1 MKGLRLFL
9 PPFAPDDAGAA
20 SVFFPLGGLVI
31 LVDAGG
37 CAGNICGFDEPRWRE
52 DGPHSVVV
60 SAALRDMDAILG
72 RDDQLVA
79 KIVRAV
85 ASFRAAGRSFPFIAL
100 VGTPVPAIIGTDYRA
115 LCRLTEQA
123 TGVPTIAVAT
133 DGTHLYD
140 AGISAAYL
148 ALLRR
153 FAKLPDTGSAPRIA
167 RGTLGVLGATPM
179 DLSDM
184 TAVRLRARLKA
195 QGWRHLRCYGL
206 DHRPAQYAAA
216 AENEENLVVAPAGLA
231 PAQWLERTF
240 GTPYRV
246 GFPLIEE
253 DLAASLA
260 GSALPLGAQRILIL
274 HQQCKANALRALLLR
289 DRPHASV
296 TCATFF
302 GRCGA
307 YSQPQDIQLR
317 EEDDLP
323 RAVSEGRYDLII
335 ADAVYRRALPAYR
348 GAFLD
353 LPHFAASGRLTPAAP
368 L

>member
-20 SVFFPLGGLVI
+20 SVLFPLGGLVVI
-31 LVDAGG
+31 VDAGG
-37 CAGNICGFDEPRWRE
+37 CAGNICGFDEPRARD
-52 DGPHSVVV
+52 DGPRSVVV

-72 RDDQLVA
+72 RDDHLVA
-79 KIVRAV
+79 KIARAV
-85 ASFRAAGRSFPFIAL
+85 QSFRTSGRSFPFIAL
-100 VGTPVPAIIGTDYRA
+100 IGTPVPAIIGTDYRA

-140 AGISAAYL
+140 VGASAAYL

-153 FAKLPDTGSAPRIA
+153 FANLPATASRIA

-179 DLSDM
+179 DLADT

-195 QGWRHLRCYGL
+195 QGWQHLRCYGL
-206 DHRPAQYAAA
+206 DHRLSQYAAA
-216 AENEENLVVAPAGLA
+216 AENEENLVIAPAGLA
-231 PAQWLERTF
+231 AAQWLEKTF
-240 GTPYRV
+240 GTPYRI

-260 GSALPLGAQRILIL
+260 DSALPAQAQRILIV
-274 HQQCKANALRALLLR
+274 HQQCKANALRRSLAR
-289 DRPHASV
+289 RYPHAAI
-296 TCATFF
+296 TCATYFT
-302 GRCGA
+302 RCGA

-323 RAVSEGRYDLII
+323 RCALEGHYDLII
-335 ADAVYRRALPAYR
+335 ADAIYRRALPAYR
-348 GAFLD
+348 GAFFD
-353 LPHFAASGRLTPAAP
+353 LPHFAASGRLAPADAQ
-368 L
+368 